1 MHTNATKVSLLAGF
15 LLALVL
21 AIPATS
27 QNPPPLDEG
36 QMGLILGTNITR
48 DEFRA
53 RANAQ
58 LTAIA
63 LNAETYYLI
72 HGDYPESF
80 YTLYNSSCWNLDPNN
95 IFTGEIIDAIY
106 FEPLPTDLI
115 TNNDTGLPFGL
126 DPPQIPIQT
135 PAQPPAGNGGDGP
148 GEGQAPPPPPG
159 FPTNMTPNPI
169 AVMKV
174 DPGKVQNITPGNI
187 YYRAFANTLQ
197 LVVYAPDNTYYELF
211 NDSPNLFWQRKLNLE
226 IGVSHWS
233 EDVLA
238 GQVLYFTGT
247 MLPQLYNHVMFMADL
262 EVLPGSAL
270 GLYGVDAR
278 LQMAE
283 ELGIT
288 ILNPYSKRPI
298 QLANDYQLGSFLEL
312 NPSAPIPLYLCLVAD
327 RILSREQILEAQRA
341 EAQAARSGKKT
352 RSPRRPAMGGSR

>member
-1 MHTNATKVSLLAGF
+1 
-15 LLALVL
+15 
-21 AIPATS
+21 
-27 QNPPPLDEG
+27 
-36 QMGLILGTNITR
+36 
-48 DEFRA
+48 
-53 RANAQ
+53 
-58 LTAIA
+58 
-63 LNAETYYLI
+63 
-72 HGDYPESF
+72 
-80 YTLYNSSCWNLDPNN
+80 
-95 IFTGEIIDAIY
+95 
-106 FEPLPTDLI
+106 
-115 TNNDTGLPFGL
+115 
-126 DPPQIPIQT
+126 
-135 PAQPPAGNGGDGP
+135 
-148 GEGQAPPPPPG
+148 
-159 FPTNMTPNPI
+159 MTPNPI

-312 NPSAPIPLYLCLVAD
+312 DPSAPIPLYLCLVAD